1 MKASAR
7 NVFLETIVSIKKGAV
22 NGEVILDL
30 KGGSLVTAII
40 DPTWLDNIPY

>member
-1 MKASAR
+1 VQK
-7 NVFLETIVSIKKGAV
+7 NVFWGTVASIKTGAV

-30 KGGSLVTAII
+30 KGGSRATAII